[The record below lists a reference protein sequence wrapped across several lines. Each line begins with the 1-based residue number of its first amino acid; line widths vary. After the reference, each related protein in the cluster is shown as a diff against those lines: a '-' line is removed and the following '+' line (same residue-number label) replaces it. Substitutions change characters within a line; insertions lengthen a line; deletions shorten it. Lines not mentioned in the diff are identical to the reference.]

1 MDSFSGRIALVTG
14 GGSGIG
20 RELVRQLAAQG
31 CHVAFCDLSRDAM
44 QGTVDACADAL
55 ADGIRITSHEC
66 DVSDEAALER
76 LRDEVLEAHA
86 TDHINLLFNNAGIS
100 GGQSFINDPRE
111 QWDRTFNICWG
122 GVYLGCRVFLP
133 LLQKADAAHIINTSS
148 VNGFWA
154 CLGPTVEHTA
164 YSAAK
169 FAVKGFTEALLTDM
183 RLNAPHIG
191 VSVVMPGHIGT
202 SIAANTNRMWMGE
215 PQDMDSDA
223 IERTRTRWARIDP
236 AAADLPDDAVRE
248 MVHAAGE
255 AFRDG
260 APTSAAQAAST
271 ILDGIRAQRWRIL
284 VGDDAVALDEA
295 VRDDPAAAYEP
306 DFISP
311 FGINV

>member
-20 RELVRQLAAQG
+20 RELVRQLCAQG
-31 CHVAFCDLSRDAM
+31 CHVALCDLSQEAM
-44 QGTVDACADAL
+44 QETVDACDTGTA
-55 ADGIRITSHEC
+55 GGVRITTHQC
-66 DVSDEAALER
+66 DVSEEADLER
-76 LRDEVLEAHA
+76 LRDEVLEQHV

-111 QWDRTFNICWG
+111 QWDRTFAICWG

-133 LLQKADAAHIINTSS
+133 LLLKADAGHIINTSS

-215 PQDMDSDA
+215 PQDMDADA
-223 IERTRTRWARIDP
+223 IERTRSRWARIDP
-236 AAADLPDDAVRE
+236 GAAELPDDAVRE
-248 MVHAAGE
+248 MVRVAGE
-255 AFRDG
+255 NFRDG
-260 APTSAAQAAST
+260 APTTAAQAATT
-271 ILDGIRAQRWRIL
+271 ILDGVREKRWRIL
-284 VGDDAVALDEA
+284 VGDDAVALDKA
-295 VRDDPAAAYEP
+295 VRGDPAGAYEP
-306 DFISP
+306 EFVSP